1 MEVQDE
7 SSQMSKS
14 SDSKSVTA
22 TPSSSQIA
30 KPEFLSTD
38 ETPQKSRSSD
48 SSLVFVNTSSSQ
60 DIEAELWPFEE
71 FNGENDNLDSLSSIL
86 PDKDKDPKDQASI
99 DRPSWANKTEYLL
112 AQVGFSVG
120 LSTIWR
126 FPYLCFNNG
135 GGSFLII
142 YIFLLFL
149 VGVPLL
155 LLEMAA
161 GQRMR
166 QGSIVVWK
174 AISPWIG
181 GLGYTSIMVCFIVGL
196 YYSVLMAWSLFYLVQ
211 SFQFPLPWALCP
223 LLKNSSDF
231 DPECEQTTSTVYF
244 WYRQVLKVTDEIEIG
259 GLPLMHLSISLLVI
273 WFLICISMIKG
284 LKSTGKVSSLYSVEV
299 WRRTGNQLFLSMG
312 SGFGSFTAIS
322 SYVTRSNNC
331 ILDAFSVALVNLVTS
346 VTVTVFVFAI
356 MGHLATQNNES
367 CYQKNAERVTDLVK
381 SGVLPPELQIPKYV
395 YQDMNYMFS
404 IWFGNL
410 PEQAKRII
418 LPYLSKCELSGQL
431 KKVMEG
437 PGVAIVA
444 FTDIISVFSGST
456 FWAIMIFLFL
466 VTLGLSTMLGVMQG
480 ILTPLRDTFSPFR
493 KHMKLLTVGVCVSMF
508 LGSLV
513 FVSPSGSYYVN
524 LLDDYWA
531 SLPLFFILIM
541 ENVAIAWIYGARRFL
556 ADLTVIMERPVSSS
570 FRWLWCFVCP
580 TVLLVLLICTVI
592 HLYMNTITYWAWDST
607 ISKEMLQDYP
617 SWTKVLLVV
626 LIVIT
631 ILPTPAYF
639 LYIVFKIAF
648 PVSRIH
654 SRALLVFKPENKG
667 KRKSLKIHPQL
678 SGGQS
683 QKERN
688 INKQRKN
695 LFARLV
701 FFDFRYL
708 ADGDC

>member
-1 MEVQDE
+1 MTTVSENMEFQDE
-7 SSQMSKS
+7 SAQMSKL
-14 SDSKSVTA
+14 SDSKSVIA

-30 KPEFLSTD
+30 KSEPLSTH
-38 ETPQKSRSSD
+38 ETSQMPKSSD
-48 SSLVFVNTSSSQ
+48 SISMIATTSSFQMAESEFLPTDKTPQMSRSTDSKLVLITTSSSQ
-60 DIEAELWPFEE
+60 SIEDELWPFEE
-71 FNGENDNLDSLSSIL
+71 FNGERDNLDSLLSIL
-86 PDKDKDPKDQASI
+86 PYEDKDPKDQAPI

-181 GLGYTSIMVCFIVGL
+181 GLGYTSFMVCFIVGL

-223 LLKNSSDF
+223 LLKNSSNF

-259 GLPLMHLSISLLVI
+259 GLPVVHLSISLIVT

-284 LKSTGKVSSLYSVEV
+284 LKSTGKMLYVLVVLPYIILSVVLIRSLMLKGAAFGIRTFLAVKVSSLYSVEV

-322 SYVTRSNNC
+322 SYVARSNNC
-331 ILDAFSVALVNLVTS
+331 ILDAFSVALINLVTS
-346 VTVTVFVFAI
+346 VTATVFVFAI
-356 MGHLATQNNES
+356 MGHLATQNNEK
-367 CYQKNAERVTDLVK
+367 CHLMNADRVKNLVT
-381 SGVLPPELQIPKYV
+381 SGVLPAELQLPKNV
-395 YQDMNYMFS
+395 YQDMSSMFS
-404 IWFGNL
+404 IWFGSL
-410 PEQAKRII
+410 PEQAKKII
-418 LPYLSKCELSGQL
+418 LPYLSKCELPGQL

-456 FWAIMIFLFL
+456 FWAIIIFLFL
-466 VTLGLSTMLGVMQG
+466 VTMGLSTMLGVMQG

-493 KHMKLLTVGVCVSMF
+493 KHTKLLTVGVCVSMF
-508 LGSLV
+508 LGSLI

-541 ENVAIAWIYGARRFL
+541 ENVAMAWIYGARR
-556 ADLTVIMERPVSSS
+556 
-570 FRWLWCFVCP
+570 
-580 TVLLVLLICTVI
+580 
-592 HLYMNTITYWAWDST
+592 
-607 ISKEMLQDYP
+607 
-617 SWTKVLLVV
+617 
-626 LIVIT
+626 
-631 ILPTPAYF
+631 
-639 LYIVFKIAF
+639 
-648 PVSRIH
+648 
-654 SRALLVFKPENKG
+654 
-667 KRKSLKIHPQL
+667 
-678 SGGQS
+678 
-683 QKERN
+683 
-688 INKQRKN
+688 
-695 LFARLV
+695 
-701 FFDFRYL
+701 
-708 ADGDC
+708 